1 MGEESPLLEVN
12 EMQDGSGNYRRL
24 KFHLTRGYSVTTSTD
39 MPPVLGVM
47 LGRNVLKLL
56 MQYDKDVVNHIDT
69 SKEKPGGKSRRR
81 RMDYVNFLNLQH
93 FVMVSALDNASE
105 LTGQADTIEQW
116 VTVIVEMLDSEE
128 EGFR

>member
-24 KFHLTRGYSVTTSTD
+24 KFHLTRGYSVTSSTD

-47 LGRNVLKLL
+47 LSRNVLKLL
-56 MQYDKDVVNHIDT
+56 MQYDKDVVNNIDI
-69 SKEKPGGKSRRR
+69 SKEKPGHKSRRK

-116 VTVIVEMLDSEE
+116 VKVIVDMLDSEG